1 MSISHFTRTTSIL
14 SLLLA
19 AGCASIVSGGPKTIP
34 ITSVP
39 DDAVCEIVDVRSGA
53 SILKTKTPYT
63 ATLANDAG
71 FFRNAR
77 YRVKISKDGYIPR
90 EVPLEAGVN
99 GWYFGNVVFGGL
111 LGILIVDP
119 ATGAMWKI
127 HQDSIAVHLYP
138 DSPEGR
144 RTMDEEQSADQARI
158 THEAEPKIRMGL

>member
-1 MSISHFTRTTSIL
+1 MSISPFTRTISIC

-19 AGCASIVSGGPKTIP
+19 TGCASIVSGGPKTIP

-53 SILKTKTPYT
+53 SILKTRTPYT
-63 ATLANDAG
+63 ATLSNDAG

-77 YRVKISKDGYIPR
+77 YRVKISKDGFIPR

-99 GWYFGNVVFGGL
+99 GWYFGNIIFGGL

-127 HQDSIAVHLYP
+127 HQDSVAVQLYP
-138 DSPEGR
+138 DSAEGR
-144 RTMDEEQSADQARI
+144 KAMEENFKEEQTRAARD
-158 THEAEPKIRMGL
+158 AEPKIRMGI